1 MAGENNH
8 FALVCV
14 GGEPA
19 DLIRQRMD
27 EALASVEL
35 SPRETEIL
43 SREEGPAAVET
54 RLVLDNG
61 AARDAASDVVEQLAV
76 AFDTACLPLA
86 DRRKRLLICDMDS
99 TIIQQ
104 ECLDELA
111 DFAGLKAQVAAITQQ
126 AMNGEIDFAEALSNR
141 VSLLKDMP
149 VDRLERVW
157 NERISL
163 TPGARTLIQTMTR
176 DGAHAVLVSG
186 GFTFFTQRVARACG
200 FHEHEANVL
209 EVSDGVLTGRVVPP
223 IRASAAKL
231 AKLEALRT
239 RRKLDAR
246 ATMAIGDGAND
257 LPMLQAAGLGVAY
270 HGHARVNAGCPVQVR
285 HGDLRTALYLQ
296 GYGDDEIIEV
306 G

>member
-1 MAGENNH
+1 MLAVLSLVAAPDALLNAAHLRALALDPAEAGVLSPGRAFELILDAAQAERH
-8 FALVCV
+8 WPAWRAALAPERIDVNV
-14 GGEPA
+14 VPA
-19 DLIRQRMD
+19 D
-27 EALASVEL
+27 A
-35 SPRETEIL
+35 
-43 SREEGPAAVET
+43 
-54 RLVLDNG
+54 
-61 AARDAASDVVEQLAV
+61 
-76 AFDTACLPLA
+76 
-86 DRRKRLLICDMDS
+86 RRKRLVLCDMDS